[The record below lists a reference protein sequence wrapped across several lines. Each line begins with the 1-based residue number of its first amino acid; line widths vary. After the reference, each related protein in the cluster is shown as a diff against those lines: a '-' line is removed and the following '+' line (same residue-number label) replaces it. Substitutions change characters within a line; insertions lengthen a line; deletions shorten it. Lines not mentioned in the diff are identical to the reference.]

1 VKTRYIVIGALLVF
15 VLLAAAGAVY
25 AYDNGR
31 SERIAE
37 GVSIDKIQVGGMTV
51 AQARAKLRS
60 GVLEPL
66 SQPVVATYKDR
77 EFTLTP
83 KAASVGV
90 DIDGSVQAAVDA
102 SRSGSFISRT
112 WRDVTG
118 GKVERNVPLRVTYS
132 QQSID
137 RVVARVSKKLNEPA
151 RDANVGDLEKGEV
164 NPTTSKDG
172 LRVRNVTLSRAL
184 KTELLDRSGHTP
196 IPVRTKVVKPKVT
209 TQKLADEYPAI
220 ILVNR
225 GAFRLT
231 LYKDLKP
238 AKTYGIAV
246 GQVGLE
252 TPAGLY
258 HVQNKAVN
266 PAWHV
271 PNSAWAGKLAGTV
284 IPGGVPENPLK
295 ARWLGIFDGAGI
307 HGTDAVGSIGSA
319 ASHGCI
325 RMRIPDVEELY
336 DQVPVGAPVYIA

>member
-1 VKTRYIVIGALLVF
+1 
-15 VLLAAAGAVY
+15 
-25 AYDNGR
+25 
-31 SERIAE
+31 
-37 GVSIDKIQVGGMTV
+37 M
-51 AQARAKLRS
+51 
-60 GVLEPL
+60 
-66 SQPVVATYKDR
+66 
-77 EFTLTP
+77 
-83 KAASVGV
+83 
-90 DIDGSVQAAVDA
+90 
-102 SRSGSFISRT
+102 
-112 WRDVTG
+112 
-118 GKVERNVPLRVTYS
+118 
-132 QQSID
+132 
-137 RVVARVSKKLNEPA
+137 ARVSRKLNEPA

-164 NPTTSKDG
+164 NPTRSENG
-172 LRVRNVTLSRAL
+172 LRVRNVTLRRAL
-184 KTELLDRSGHTP
+184 KAELLDRGDRSP
-196 IPVRTKVVKPKVT
+196 VRVRTKVVKPKVT
-209 TQKLADEYPAI
+209 TTQLAEQYPAI

-238 AKTYGIAV
+238 SKTYGIAV

-271 PNSAWAGKLAGTV
+271 PNSSWAGDLAGKV
-284 IPGGVPENPLK
+284 IPAGDPGNPIK
-295 ARWLGIFDGAGI
+295 ARWMGIFDGAGI

>member
-1 VKTRYIVIGALLVF
+1 MKTRYLLIAALLVF

-31 SERIAE
+31 SQKIAE
-37 GVSIDKIQVGGMTV
+37 GVSIDGIPVGGMKV
-51 AQARAKLRS
+51 SAAQAKLRS

-66 SQPVVATYKDR
+66 SQPVVATYKGR
-77 EFTLTP
+77 RFTLTP

-90 DIDGSVQAAVDA
+90 DIDGSVQAAIDA
-102 SRSGSFISRT
+102 SRSGNFVSRT
-112 WRDVTG
+112 WRDITG
-118 GKVERNVPLRVTYS
+118 GKVKKDVPLHVTYS
-132 QQSID
+132 QPAID
-137 RVVARVSKKLNEPA
+137 KVVARVSKKLNEPA
-151 RDANVGDLEKGEV
+151 RDANVGNLEKGEV
-164 NPTTSKDG
+164 NPTTSKNG

-184 KTELLDRSGHTP
+184 KAELLDRSGHTP
-196 IPVRTKVVKPKVT
+196 VAVRTKVVKPKVT
-209 TQKLADEYPAI
+209 TKKLAQEYPAI

-225 GAFRLT
+225 GAFKLT
-231 LYKDLKP
+231 LYRDLKP

-325 RMRIPDVEELY
+325 RMRIPDVVELY